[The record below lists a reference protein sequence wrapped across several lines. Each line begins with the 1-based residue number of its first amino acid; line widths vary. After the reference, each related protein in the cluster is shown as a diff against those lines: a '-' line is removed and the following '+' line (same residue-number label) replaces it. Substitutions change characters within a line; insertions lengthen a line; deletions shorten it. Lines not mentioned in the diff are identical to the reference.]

1 MTDIQDMTEIEVREG
16 YANGTLTNCDICDA
30 PMHSD
35 GECENCELIEE
46 LAGVD
51 HSEDE
56 TVGRMN
62 EETFQK
68 LIHTPMSELSPVE
81 YTAAMVEMS
90 TRKAERCGFRYE
102 DVCGDIP
109 QALARW
115 ALVLAADE
123 GPTDSISYG
132 REMYLTHAARHM
144 VSHFHM
150 VGA

>member
-35 GECENCELIEE
+35 G
-46 LAGVD
+46 
-51 HSEDE
+51 EDE